1 MRPAGCNLSPE
12 TGFIKGNF
20 MDEAQDM
27 PPAEPDEDAK
37 LMLRVRNG
45 DASAKEM
52 LVRKHQNSVYATVA
66 RMLNNG
72 PETED
77 IAQQVFIRIWKG
89 AGNYEPSARFTTWMF
104 TILRNLV
111 FNEVRRQKRKPTTSA
126 DAMEEEGGM
135 AVFLEPSQTPDEAL
149 EHTELQH
156 AVDAAIAALPEKA
169 RLAVQLRR
177 FENMPYEEI
186 ARALDMTVPA
196 TKSLLFRARNM
207 LKEALAS
214 FLS

>member
-1 MRPAGCNLSPE
+1 M
-12 TGFIKGNF
+12 FIVYFF
-20 MDEAQDM
+20 MDRKLDAQTGEAEEKDD
-27 PPAEPDEDAK
+27 PFKISD
-37 LMLRVRNG
+37 LG
-45 DASAKEM
+45 
-52 LVRKHQNSVYATVA
+52 
-66 RMLNNG
+66 
-72 PETED
+72 
-77 IAQQVFIRIWKG
+77 
-89 AGNYEPSARFTTWMF
+89 
-104 TILRNLV
+104 TILSSSGFWLVALLCVLYYSAIFPFQKYAVNMLQCNLV

-135 AVFLEPSQTPDEAL
+135 AVFLEPSQPPDEAL

>member
-1 MRPAGCNLSPE
+1 
-12 TGFIKGNF
+12 
-20 MDEAQDM
+20 M
-27 PPAEPDEDAK
+27 PSAAPDEDAL
-37 LMLRVRNG
+37 LMLRVSDG
-45 DASAKEM
+45 DASAMEM
-52 LVRKHQNSVYATVA
+52 LIRKHQHSVYATVA

-72 PETED
+72 PEVED
-77 IAQQVFIRIWKG
+77 IAQQVFIRVWRG
-89 AGNYEPSARFTTWMF
+89 AKNYEASARFTTWMF

-111 FNEVRRQKRKPTTSA
+111 FNEIRRQKRKPTTSA
-126 DAMEEEGGM
+126 DAIEEEGG
-135 AVFLEPSQTPDEAL
+135 AILFLEGSQSPDAAL
-149 EHTELQH
+149 QQTELQQ
-156 AVDAAIAALPEKA
+156 AVDDAIAALPEKA

-186 ARALDMTVPA
+186 AKTLEMTVPA

>member
-1 MRPAGCNLSPE
+1 
-12 TGFIKGNF
+12 
-20 MDEAQDM
+20 MDEARDM
-27 PPAEPDEDAK
+27 PSAVPDDDAL
-37 LMLRVRNG
+37 LMLRVRDG
-45 DASAKEM
+45 DASAMEM
-52 LVRKHQNSVYATVA
+52 LIRKHQHSVYATVA

-72 PETED
+72 PEVED
-77 IAQQVFIRIWKG
+77 IAQQVFIRVWRG
-89 AGNYEPSARFTTWMF
+89 AKNYEPSARFTTWMF

-126 DAMEEEGGM
+126 DAIEEEGG
-135 AVFLEPSQTPDEAL
+135 AILFLEGSQSPDAAL
-149 EHTELQH
+149 QQTELQQ
-156 AVDAAIAALPEKA
+156 AVDDAIAALPEKA

-186 ARALDMTVPA
+186 AKTLEMTVPA

>member
-1 MRPAGCNLSPE
+1 
-12 TGFIKGNF
+12 
-20 MDEAQDM
+20 
-27 PPAEPDEDAK
+27 
-37 LMLRVRNG
+37 
-45 DASAKEM
+45 
-52 LVRKHQNSVYATVA
+52 
-66 RMLNNG
+66 
-72 PETED
+72 
-77 IAQQVFIRIWKG
+77 
-89 AGNYEPSARFTTWMF
+89 MF

-135 AVFLEPSQTPDEAL
+135 AVFLEPSQPPDEAL

>member
-45 DASAKEM
+45 DASAMEM

-77 IAQQVFIRIWKG
+77 IAQQVFIRI
-89 AGNYEPSARFTTWMF
+89 GNYEPSARFTTWMF

>member
-45 DASAKEM
+45 DASAMEM

-135 AVFLEPSQTPDEAL
+135 A
-149 EHTELQH
+149 

>member
-1 MRPAGCNLSPE
+1 MKVTHPLPLINKTAERGVIRQAAVLILRKSSCSRQRRCKTLPAGLSAASPLRRH
-12 TGFIKGNF
+12 GN
-20 MDEAQDM
+20 AHCQ
-27 PPAEPDEDAK
+27 
-37 LMLRVRNG
+37 
-45 DASAKEM
+45 
-52 LVRKHQNSVYATVA
+52 
-66 RMLNNG
+66 
-72 PETED
+72 
-77 IAQQVFIRIWKG
+77 
-89 AGNYEPSARFTTWMF
+89 
-104 TILRNLV
+104 
-111 FNEVRRQKRKPTTSA
+111 RRQKRKPTTSA

-135 AVFLEPSQTPDEAL
+135 AVFLEPSQAPDEAL

>member
-45 DASAKEM
+45 DASAMEM

-77 IAQQVFIRIWKG
+77 IAQQVFIRSWKG

-214 FLS
+214 FLY

>member
-1 MRPAGCNLSPE
+1 M
-12 TGFIKGNF
+12 
-20 MDEAQDM
+20 
-27 PPAEPDEDAK
+27 
-37 LMLRVRNG
+37 
-45 DASAKEM
+45 
-52 LVRKHQNSVYATVA
+52 
-66 RMLNNG
+66 
-72 PETED
+72 
-77 IAQQVFIRIWKG
+77 
-89 AGNYEPSARFTTWMF
+89 
-104 TILRNLV
+104 
-111 FNEVRRQKRKPTTSA
+111 
-126 DAMEEEGGM
+126 
-135 AVFLEPSQTPDEAL
+135 